1 MTPMDVK
8 NGKAAIKSCQ
18 NSDYSRTAGV
28 TLHTTKPFLILLK
41 GGHNN
46 VLLF

>member
-1 MTPMDVK
+1 MTPADVK
-8 NGKAAIKSCQ
+8 NGKAARKSCQ
-18 NSDYSRTAGV
+18 HSDYSRTAGV

-46 VLLF
+46 VQLF